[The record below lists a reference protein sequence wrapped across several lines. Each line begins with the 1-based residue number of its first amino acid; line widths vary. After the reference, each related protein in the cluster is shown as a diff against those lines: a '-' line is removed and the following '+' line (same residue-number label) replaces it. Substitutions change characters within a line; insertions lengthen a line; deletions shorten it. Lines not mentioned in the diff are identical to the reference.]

1 MQVTLTDKGGTKPII
16 NAYRIA
22 EMDRTRDR

>member
-1 MQVTLTDKGGTKPII
+1 MTLTDKGGTKPIT

-22 EMDRTRDR
+22 EMDRTCDR